1 MKKTKILNSSLL
13 LLLVMLLLTACY
25 EPQEGC
31 LDVTATNFEADA
43 DDECPDCCQYP
54 FLKLMLT
61 HTMGDTSLTL
71 GGIYQNPTDSNQYFK
86 VINARFYLSALQLV
100 RADGSQKGVNDK
112 ISLTVLDDQGID
124 ETISVE
130 DNFNL
135 ISRTS
140 FNLTVGDFRAPA
152 NYDSLRFYVGIPQ
165 PANSAD
171 PSLVTTDHPLQAD
184 ATLHSTR
191 TEGYVFMDL
200 QVTRDSLPVTDT
212 LSLKIQ
218 GDQNLIAVAL
228 ENIQTVNPGF
238 DAEITLNVDYLE
250 WFRGINFAVDTEAEM
265 INKIVNNAANA
276 FSVDQ

>member
-1 MKKTKILNSSLL
+1 MKKIKILNSFSLL
-13 LLLVMLLLTACY
+13 LLVIVLLTACY

-71 GGIYQNPTDSNQYFK
+71 GGIYQNPMDPDQYFK
-86 VINARFYLSALQLV
+86 LINARFYLSDLKLV
-100 RADGSQKGVNDK
+100 RSDGTLRGVNDQ

-140 FNLTVGDFRAPA
+140 FNLTLGDFRAPA
-152 NYDSLRFYVGIPQ
+152 NYDSLKFYVGIPQ

-184 ATLHSTR
+184 ASLHSTR

-200 QVTRDSLPVTDT
+200 LLTRDSLPVTDT

-218 GDQNLIAVAL
+218 GDQNLIGVAL
-228 ENIQTVNPGF
+228 ENVQTVNPGF
-238 DAEITLNVDYLE
+238 DAEISLTIDYLE

-265 INKIVNNAANA
+265 IDKIVNNAANA
-276 FSVDQ
+276 FSINQ